1 MEGMTKDILFQLASL
16 VLPSDMLLY
25 FDIVRI
31 EQGTEMIGKETIPT
45 VHIYLDELDNREHM
59 PEHIELRPNGYTEHT
74 TIADFPLRNKKLLL
88 HVRRHRWLDADGH
101 NYLIK
106 VMDLLAPGTSL
117 SPEMAAFLK
126 GGARYPGSGR

>member
-1 MEGMTKDILFQLASL
+1 MEGMNKDILLQLASL

-25 FDIVRI
+25 FDIEKI
-31 EQGTEMIGKETIPT
+31 EEDITMVGKEPIPT
-45 VHIYLDELDNREHM
+45 VHIYLKEVDNREHLK
-59 PEHIELRPNGYTEHT
+59 EAIELKPNGFTEPT
-74 TIADFPLRNKKLLL
+74 TIADFPLRKKKLLL
-88 HVRRHRWLDADGH
+88 HVKRHRWLDANGH

-126 GGARYPGSGR
+126 GGARY